1 MAFAQQ
7 SQANI
12 VASWISRLGFWLEQI
27 RVDLE
32 RRRRFVQVRDE
43 LYGMSDRDLADI
55 GINRLV
61 VEDLA
66 WQAAKGA

>member
-12 VASWISRLGFWLEQI
+12 VAGWISRLGFWLEQI

>member
-12 VASWISRLGFWLEQI
+12 VAGWISRLGVWLEQI